1 MAAGAVQ
8 REAPATREEA
18 AAALASAAA
27 DGAAVRIVGG
37 GTKPGWGPLRS
48 EPEVELS
55 TGGLDR
61 IVAHDAGDLTAVLEA
76 GVPLRRA
83 QEEFA
88 GAGQR
93 LALDPPL
100 GSDEAATVGGVV
112 ASGDSGPLRARYGA
126 ARDLVVGITL
136 ALSDGTLAK
145 AGGKVI
151 KNVAG
156 YDLAKLFAG
165 SFGTLGMIVEV
176 AVRLHPLPPETVTAV
191 GSTCDAAALA
201 EAVSALSHAPFE
213 HEGLDVRFG
222 GGEGSVLC
230 RFGGAQPAAQASKA
244 TELLNRSGLV
254 TAVVEEDAAVWEL
267 QRAGQRS
274 PDGAVVRVSGLQTQL
289 AALCGLTASL
299 GARLVGRAGLGL
311 SYVRIDDRDPEE
323 AAQAVER
330 LRRELSPSPCALLD
344 APAEVRALVD
354 PWPVAD
360 EAAGALE
367 RRLRERF
374 DPSGVM
380 AR

>member
-1 MAAGAVQ
+1 VAAGAVQ

-18 AAALASAAA
+18 AAALARASA
-27 DGAAVRIVGG
+27 DGATVRVTGG
-37 GTKPGWGPLRS
+37 ATKPGWGPRRA
-48 EPEVELS
+48 EPGLELS
-55 TGGLDR
+55 TRGLDR

-93 LALDPPL
+93 LSLDPPL
-100 GSDEAATVGGVV
+100 GTDDGATIGGVV
-112 ASGDSGPLRARYGA
+112 ASGDSGPLRGRYGA
-126 ARDLVVGITL
+126 ARDLVVGITV

-145 AGGKVI
+145 AGGTVI

-165 SFGTLGMIVEV
+165 SFGTLGLIAEV
-176 AVRLHPLPPETVTAV
+176 AVRLHPLPERTVTAV
-191 GSTCDAAALA
+191 GSTSDAEALAAAA
-201 EAVSALSHAPFE
+201 SALSHAPLE

-230 RFGGAQPAAQASKA
+230 RFAGAEPATQARTA
-244 TELLNRSGLV
+244 VELMERASLV
-254 TAVVEEDAAVWEL
+254 TAVVDEDAAMWEY
-267 QRAGQRS
+267 QRSGQRS
-274 PDGAVVRVSGLQTQL
+274 PDGTVVRISGLQTQL
-289 AALCGLTASL
+289 AGLCRETAAL

-311 SYVRIDDRDPEE
+311 SYVRLDERGPEE
-323 AAQAVER
+323 AAEAVER
-330 LRRELSPSPCALLD
+330 LRRAVSPSPCTVLD

-360 EAAGALE
+360 ESAAALMG
-367 RRLRERF
+367 RVRERF

-380 AR
+380 SR